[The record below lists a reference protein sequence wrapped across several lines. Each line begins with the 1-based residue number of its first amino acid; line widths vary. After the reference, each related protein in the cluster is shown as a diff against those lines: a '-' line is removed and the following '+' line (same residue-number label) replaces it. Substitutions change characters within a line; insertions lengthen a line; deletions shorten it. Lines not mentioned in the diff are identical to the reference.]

1 MSRRDTIIITILINA
16 GLLALLFMLAINT
29 NEDPSSVRETFQGQ
43 NSVAANFA
51 PPQQLPKPVLLNSHI
66 VDEVDNFLKELPQEE
81 LGQPLVVDDD
91 GYVDIQKLQTN
102 PAFIVKPV
110 VEPKENKAIPNDAIH
125 FVEVIVKRGD
135 ALEKIARS
143 NGTTVEAI
151 KKANNMSSAKLSI
164 GQVLRVPVSKQNLS
178 SESVA
183 TSKSASSNSVSTPV
197 KDVEKKITVNAESN
211 YYTMKNGDNLWK
223 IARQFQ
229 TTPEN
234 LLRLNDLDEDKSR
247 ALKVG
252 DRIRVK

>member
-29 NEDPSSVRETFQGQ
+29 NEESSSSRETFQGQ
-43 NSVAANFA
+43 NSIATNITI
-51 PPQQLPKPVLLNSHI
+51 PQQLPKPMLLNSHI

-81 LGQPLVVDDD
+81 MGQPLVVDDD

-102 PAFIVKPV
+102 PVSIVKPV
-110 VEPKENKAIPNDAIH
+110 VAPKENKSLSNEDIY
-125 FVEVIVKRGD
+125 FVEVTVKRGD

-151 KKANNMSSAKLSI
+151 KKANNMSSAKLSV
-164 GQVLRVPVSKQNLS
+164 GQVLRVPVSKNALS

-183 TSKSASSNSVSTPV
+183 ASKNSSSTPV
-197 KDVEKKITVNAESN
+197 SAPVKDIEKKITVNAESN